1 MVIMGTY
8 YETASSNIYFP
19 IIVESFR
26 FESFFIGYFPHHFPH
41 FTWYNGPMCSMIIIS
56 LYHHISTM
64 IITSKMV
71 SMFFFMSMIQCVHE
85 ISWNIMIFPWSWYI
99 YIYISKN
106 VAKIVSMISIH
117 GDHDIFPS
125 HFLHDFAPPIARGA
139 GRRAGGWAAE
149 QKGQG
154 FQQGGR
160 WSRRR

>member
-71 SMFFFMSMIQCVHE
+71 SMFFFLCPWFNVSMKYHE
-85 ISWNIMIFPWSWYI
+85 ISWYFHDHLYHI
-99 YIYISKN
+99 ISKN

-117 GDHDIFPS
+117 RDHDIFPPWFRS
-125 HFLHDFAPPIARGA
+125 ADRSRRGET
-139 GRRAGGWAAE
+139 GRRMSCWAKRPRISTRPRE
-149 QKGQG
+149 MI
-154 FQQGGR
+154 
-160 WSRRR
+160 RRIWR